1 MDEDDILGEMT
12 KTEKMKEVRDEL
24 WDFDVSPLFE
34 YRKKNGYYPVIG
46 EGNHD
51 ADIMF
56 IGEAP
61 GKNEA
66 EQGRPFCGRSGK
78 MLDELIA
85 SIGLKREDVYITNIV
100 KDRPPENRDPKQAEI
115 ALYAPFLDRQVE
127 IIEPKVVATLGR
139 FSMEYMFTH
148 FNAED
153 QLESI
158 GKMHGKL
165 FEVEAPFG
173 KVSLMPLYHPAVALY
188 NGGMKETLLEDFQKL
203 KKIIS

>member
-1 MDEDDILGEMT
+1 MT
-12 KTEKMKEVRDEL
+12 KTEKMREIRDEL
-24 WDFDVSPLFE
+24 FIFEASPLYK
-34 YRKKNGYYPVIG
+34 YRKENKYFPVIG

-51 ADIMF
+51 ADVLF

-78 MLDELIA
+78 MLDSLLE
-85 SIGLKREDVYITNIV
+85 SIGLDRSDVYITNVV
-100 KDRPPENRDPKQAEI
+100 KDRPPQNRDPKPEEI
-115 ALYAPFLDRQVE
+115 ELYAPFLDRQVE

-139 FSMEYMFTH
+139 FSMEYMFKH

-158 GKMHGKL
+158 SKMHGNL

-173 KVSLMPLYHPAVALY
+173 SVSLMPLYHPAVALY
-188 NGGMKETLLEDFQKL
+188 NGGMKDTLLADFKKL
-203 KKIIS
+203 KAIIS